1 MGKEP
6 IRINRGHVED
16 HRGSVEF
23 YNDVDL
29 DNYKRFYIVRNPL
42 KGTVR
47 AWHGHKK
54 EAKLIKVIS
63 GSFLI
68 GAVKID
74 NWNLPSKDLN
84 IELFDVDFE
93 SGLIYIPPGYANG
106 AMNLNE
112 ESSAIY
118 FSTSNLNESLEDDY
132 RFEAKYWDPWTEE
145 GGVIFE

>member
-6 IRINRGHVED
+6 FHINRGHAED

-23 YNDVDL
+23 YNDIDIGI
-29 DNYKRFYIVRNPL
+29 YKRFYIVNNPI

-63 GSFLI
+63 GCFLI

-74 NWNLPSKDLN
+74 NWDLPSKDLN
-84 IELFDVDFE
+84 VDLFDVD
-93 SGLIYIPPGYANG
+93 SNAGLIYIPPGYANG
-106 AMNLNE
+106 AMNLIE
-112 ESSAIY
+112 DSSVMY

-132 RFEAKYWDPWTEE
+132 RFEAKYWNPWTEK
-145 GGVIFE
+145 GGDIFE